1 MEAPSGQN
9 AEDRPVLLKIGFNL
23 APHDGGG

>member
-9 AEDRPVLLKIGFNL
+9 VEDGPVLLKIGFNL
-23 APHDGGG
+23 VPHDGGG